1 MSDVGVIGLGVIGF
15 GMAINLRRKLD
26 SGVTLHVY
34 DVLDTAIQRF
44 LKEAGDYGKVEV
56 ATSPADLVGKCGTVL
71 SSLPAG
77 QHVKQVY
84 LEGDNCVLKAPV
96 NADRLIIDCSTI
108 EIELTRDVG
117 NQIMNAGLGNFVDA
131 TVSGGVWGA
140 NDGTLTFMVGH
151 AKPTEADVVGN
162 RVWNILSLVG
172 QRDKI
177 RFCGGLGMGQVA
189 KIAHNYVSLCNN
201 VTATQGMALGLK
213 YGIDKQVLWECM
225 TDGTAN
231 SWVMGLEQPVPGIV
245 PDAPSSNGYRRAFA
259 PALSLKDLGIAV
271 KCAEKVGINPTV
283 GKVAIEAF
291 TVVDNDPRTK
301 NLDHTSLWLHVNDNV
316 DAFIKENGVWPGG
329 TL

>member
-1 MSDVGVIGLGVIGF
+1 MLKAKIGLGVIGF
-15 GMAINLRRKLD
+15 GMASNLRKKL
-26 SGVTLHVY
+26 GPETTVYVY
-34 DVLDTAIQRF
+34 DVIEAASRRF
-44 LKEAGDYGKVEV
+44 VDEFGSHGKIEIVS
-56 ATSPADLVGKCGTVL
+56 SPADLANKCRTVL

-77 QHVKQVY
+77 KHVTEVY
-84 LEGDNCVLKAPV
+84 TGGDQCVLKAEK

-108 EIELTRDVG
+108 EIELTQEIG
-117 NQIMNAGLGNFVDA
+117 KTIMDAGLGTFVDA

-140 NDGTLTFMVGH
+140 NGGTLTFMVGH
-151 AKPTEADVVGN
+151 SKPTDADLIGH
-162 RVWNILSLVG
+162 RVWDILSLVG

-213 YGIDKQVLWECM
+213 YGIDKRVLWECM

-231 SWVMGLEQPVPGIV
+231 SWVMGLEQPVPGLV
-245 PDAPSSNGYRRAFA
+245 PEAPSSNGYRRAFA

-271 KCAEKVGINPTV
+271 KSAEKVGINPTV

-291 TVVDNDPRTK
+291 SVVDNDSRTK
-301 NLDHTSLWLHVNDNV
+301 VT
-316 DAFIKENGVWPGG
+316 
-329 TL
+329 